1 MPQNAHP
8 LKSQVVKQ
16 ALAAAG
22 LDGAQGSRSPLDVAA
37 AIGDPM
43 QPFVAGLAIGA
54 LEHGTPV
61 LLAGGSQM
69 AAVLALIV
77 ALERSQGRSLD
88 LDRIGIATTSWVAR
102 DPTADL
108 AGLVS
113 QIADVPVFA
122 SDLNFA
128 ASRHI
133 PLRRYEDFLV
143 KEGVGAGAA
152 AVVAALVADAD
163 HALLLASVERVY
175 EEIYGLDV
183 TAS

>member
-1 MPQNAHP
+1 M
-8 LKSQVVKQ
+8 
-16 ALAAAG
+16 
-22 LDGAQGSRSPLDVAA
+22 
-37 AIGDPM
+37 
-43 QPFVAGLAIGA
+43 
-54 LEHGTPV
+54 

-77 ALERSQGRSLD
+77 ALERSRAAEPLD

-113 QIADVPVFA
+113 RRSPTSPSSPATSTSPQ
-122 SDLNFA
+122 
-128 ASRHI
+128 SRHV

-163 HALLLASVERVY
+163 HALLLAAIERVY

>member
-1 MPQNAHP
+1 
-8 LKSQVVKQ
+8 
-16 ALAAAG
+16 
-22 LDGAQGSRSPLDVAA
+22 
-37 AIGDPM
+37 
-43 QPFVAGLAIGA
+43 
-54 LEHGTPV
+54 
-61 LLAGGSQM
+61 M

-77 ALERSQGRSLD
+77 ALERLQGRPLD

-108 AGLVS
+108 AGLVA
-113 QIADVPVFA
+113 QIADVPAFA
-122 SDLNFA
+122 SDLNFTE
-128 ASRHI
+128 SRHV

-152 AVVAALVADAD
+152 AVVAALLADAD
-163 HALLLASVERVY
+163 HTRLLATIERVY

>member
-1 MPQNAHP
+1 
-8 LKSQVVKQ
+8 
-16 ALAAAG
+16 
-22 LDGAQGSRSPLDVAA
+22 
-37 AIGDPM
+37 M
-43 QPFVAGLAIGA
+43 QPFVAGLALGA
-54 LEHGTPV
+54 LPTMPV

-77 ALERSQGRSLD
+77 ALARERDQPLD

-108 AGLVS
+108 AGLVA

-128 ASRHI
+128 ESRHV

-152 AVVAALVADAD
+152 AVVAAL
-163 HALLLASVERVY
+163 LAGRRPRPAAGRHRA
-175 EEIYGLDV
+175 GLRGDLRPRCHRFV
-183 TAS
+183 TGRSARGLIQSRR